1 MYRTVQ
7 SKNGYSIEAQSMPK
21 RMLILVLAAMAAPAG
36 ADTLKEVTAHGVM
49 METNGAK
56 IDIDFTPD
64 GRFTAF

>member
-1 MYRTVQ
+1 
-7 SKNGYSIEAQSMPK
+7 MPK

-36 ADTLKEVTAHGVM
+36 ADTLKEVTAHGVI